1 MLRHIKLSHLLVLA
15 AIVTIALATGGAWQF
30 SEDIEAL
37 ARALAPAWIGI
48 ALVYWVLWRQI
59 TPATPDTPNGLP
71 PRPLTTDFAPLKLD
85 MRYADIA
92 SLPLNRLEIV
102 VVDTETTG
110 LNTRKDNL
118 IQVGA
123 VRIVDGELIKGDSFE
138 RLANPGRPIPANTQR
153 FHGITDEMVAHA
165 PAGGEILQEF
175 LDYAGNAVL
184 VGYNIAFDLAFMNRI
199 GEIRN
204 PTLDTML
211 LSVGAFPSRQ
221 DHSLEALADHFNE
234 EIHSRHTAL
243 GDADATARI
252 FLHLIPELDRAGAR
266 TFGDAQDLC
275 AHSADRIRSLG
286 PCG

>member
-1 MLRHIKLSHLLVLA
+1 MA
-15 AIVTIALATGGAWQF
+15 TMVTIALATGGAWQF
-30 SEDIEAL
+30 SNDIEAL
-37 ARALAPAWIGI
+37 ARALSPAWIGI
-48 ALVYWVLWRQI
+48 TLVYWVLWRQI
-59 TPATPDTPNGLP
+59 ASATPDTPNGLS
-71 PRPLTTDFAPLKLD
+71 PRPLTTNFAPLKLD

-92 SLPLNRLEIV
+92 GLPLDRLEIV
-102 VVDTETTG
+102 VLDIKTTG
-110 LNTRKDNL
+110 LDTLKDDL

-123 VRIVDGELIKGDSFE
+123 VRIFDGKLLDGDSFE
-138 RLANPGRPIPANTQR
+138 RLANPGRPIAADPQR

-165 PAGGEILQEF
+165 PTGKEILQEF

-184 VGYNIAFDLAFMNRI
+184 VGYNLAFDLAFLNRV
-199 GEIRN
+199 GEVRN

-211 LSVGAFPSRQ
+211 LSVGTFPSRQ

-275 AHSADRIRSLG
+275 AHSADRIRSPG
-286 PCG
+286 PYR

>member
-1 MLRHIKLSHLLVLA
+1 MKLSHLFVLA

-30 SEDIEAL
+30 SKDIEAQ
-37 ARALAPAWIGI
+37 ARALAPVWMGI

-59 TPATPDTPNGLP
+59 APATPNIPNSLP
-71 PRPLTTDFAPLKLD
+71 PRPLTMDFAPLKLD

-92 SLPLNRLEIV
+92 DLPLNRLEII

-110 LNTRKDNL
+110 LNTRKDDL
-118 IQVGA
+118 IQIGA
-123 VRIVDGELIKGDSFE
+123 VRIVDGKLLEGDSFE
-138 RLANPGRPIPANTQR
+138 RLANPGRPIPTDSQR
-153 FHGITDEMVAHA
+153 FHGITDDMVAHA
-165 PAGGEILQEF
+165 PASGEILQEF
-175 LDYAGNAVL
+175 LDYVGDAVL
-184 VGYNIAFDLAFMNRI
+184 VGFNIAFDLAFMNRI
-199 GEIRN
+199 REIRN

-221 DHSLEALADHFNE
+221 DHSLKALADHFGE
-234 EIHSRHTAL
+234 EIHGRHTAL

-286 PCG
+286 PYD

>member
-1 MLRHIKLSHLLVLA
+1 MA
-15 AIVTIALATGGAWQF
+15 AMVTIALATGGAWQF
-30 SEDIEAL
+30 SNDIEAL
-37 ARALAPAWIGI
+37 ARALAPVGIGI
-48 ALVYWVLWRQI
+48 TLVYWLLWRQI
-59 TPATPDTPNGLP
+59 AAATSDTSNGLS

-92 SLPLNRLEIV
+92 GLPLNRLEIV
-102 VVDTETTG
+102 VVDIETTG
-110 LNTRKDNL
+110 LNTRKDDL

-123 VRIVDGELIKGDSFE
+123 VRIVDGKLLDGDSFE
-138 RLANPGRPIPANTQR
+138 RLANPGRPIPVDPQR

-165 PAGGEILQEF
+165 PTGGDILQEF

-184 VGYNIAFDLAFMNRI
+184 VGYNIAFDLAFMNRV
-199 GEIRN
+199 GEVRN

-221 DHSLEALADHFNE
+221 DHSLEALADHFDE
-234 EIHSRHTAL
+234 EIHGRHTAL

-266 TFGDAQDLC
+266 TFGAAQNLC
-275 AHSADRIRSLG
+275 AHSADRIRSLVPYG
-286 PCG
+286 